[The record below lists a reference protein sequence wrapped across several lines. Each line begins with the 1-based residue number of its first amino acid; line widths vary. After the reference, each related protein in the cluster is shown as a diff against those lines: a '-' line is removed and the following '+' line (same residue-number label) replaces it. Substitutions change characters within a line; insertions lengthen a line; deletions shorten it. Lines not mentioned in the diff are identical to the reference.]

1 MSRFIALASGK
12 GGVGRTS
19 LTFNLGV
26 ALSLFG
32 EETVMLDMDLMMSN
46 MDVIT
51 GLLNPEVT
59 LHDVLMR
66 DKAVQDCV
74 YQVNQG
80 ALVIPTGMH
89 FETLKTINP
98 NYVSW
103 QRIMEEISAYGNIFL
118 MDLPSGIN
126 SNIFEALPEDTEAIL
141 VTNSTMPSVA
151 DALKIRILLNE
162 LNIEILGFVLNM
174 WYDDNFLLSVNE
186 IESILEVPMISVI
199 SYDREMDRS
208 IALGS
213 SVMELNPASPIS
225 NEIMQ
230 LAADLVGKEYKP
242 VQPDKEGIMERI
254 KKFVAILPP
263 ENK

>member
-1 MSRFIALASGK
+1 MSRFIAFASGK
-12 GGVGRTS
+12 GGVGRTA

-32 EETVMLDMDLMMSN
+32 EDVIMLDFDLVMSN

-51 GLLNPEVT
+51 GLLNPDVT

-66 DKAVQDCV
+66 DKSISDCV
-74 YQVNQG
+74 YEVNQG
-80 ALVIPTGMH
+80 AMVVPTGMH

-103 QRIMEEISAYGNIFL
+103 KKIMDEISSYGNIFL
-118 MDLPSGIN
+118 MDLPAGIN
-126 SNIFEALPEDTEAIL
+126 ANIFEGLPEDTEAIL

-174 WYDDNFLLSVNE
+174 YYDDNFLLSVKE

-213 SVMELNPASPIS
+213 SVMELNPSSPIS

-230 LAADLVGKEYKP
+230 LAADLIGKPYRAIE
-242 VQPDKEGIMERI
+242 PDKKGIIEKLR
-254 KKFVAILPP
+254 KFVGLLP
-263 ENK
+263 EAK

>member
-32 EETVMLDMDLMMSN
+32 EEVVMLDMDLMMSN

-66 DKAVQDCV
+66 DKAIQDCV

-103 QRIMEEISAYGNIFL
+103 KRIMEEICSYGNIFL

-126 SNIFEALPEDTEAIL
+126 SNIIEALPDDNEDIL
-141 VTNSTMPSVA
+141 VTN
-151 DALKIRILLNE
+151 
-162 LNIEILGFVLNM
+162 
-174 WYDDNFLLSVNE
+174 
-186 IESILEVPMISVI
+186 
-199 SYDREMDRS
+199 
-208 IALGS
+208 
-213 SVMELNPASPIS
+213 
-225 NEIMQ
+225 
-230 LAADLVGKEYKP
+230 
-242 VQPDKEGIMERI
+242 
-254 KKFVAILPP
+254 
-263 ENK
+263 